1 MFCKNCGCKL
11 KENAKFCPQCGTAVT
26 YKIDKAVDDV
36 DVIERNE
43 AYSEKQGKKSKKFV
57 WVIIVALI
65 AVAIAVISA
74 LVIVQKDKT
83 AKKYEQ
89 CIQDGKYYL
98 EEMKYVQAE
107 TEFLKAIEI
116 DPKQKEPYIGLAD
129 VYVAC
134 EKYEK
139 ARDILNDAID
149 SADLNNDEENDIQ
162 DYIDEIEEK
171 INSPETET
179 EEIADDGDTIRELFE
194 QYYEEEL
201 KPTYGEVSNMN
212 HENIDSRA
220 ILLENDINA
229 RIPDGIVS
237 YFIEDMDNDGYLEL
251 HLIRSQAVNNSYGY
265 LMNQLIW
272 DVYECEDDIVKLSA
286 SESIIYYDNIPE
298 MCTFNVYIKEIQGKK
313 YIYAEAD
320 GYNGFYKDNR
330 YENIFEYSKKKINI
344 CKSIMTLGGGG
355 TTFPIYASDSK
366 LIYFTWSGNMN
377 KENWPS
383 SSDLIYEWDGSV
395 DEDEEEYNYEKYMP
409 ALNKTLSEYSISMLP
424 IDEKLELYQYWSVVL
439 YDICLADPTT
449 LGKQLLHYELIV
461 KSYEDEESL
470 DEQDIQYEK
479 TIESVKDFS
488 IPDSE
493 DLDTEQKESEDL
505 QQESSQSLSGADLS
519 KTLISQQKCYE
530 PLLTIDRSGSEFS
543 VLMKNVSTELNVRSQ
558 PTYDSELVC
567 KVGSDEQMLYFGE
580 WEIGLG
586 SDGEQ
591 HIWCKV
597 DNIDTEGW
605 VRSDLVMRVDGI
617 YYQIKNGNDVNLR
630 AKAKHQSNLVT
641 TVTDEQPM
649 YFFGEIEQGLGSDG
663 KMHDWY
669 KLYLGNGIEGWVRS
683 DLIQEGSQYG

>member
-11 KENAKFCPQCGTAVT
+11 KENAKFCPQCGTATT
-26 YKIDKAVDDV
+26 YKIDKEVDDV

-57 WVIIVALI
+57 WVIIAVLI
-65 AVAIAVISA
+65 AVAIAIISA

-83 AKKYEQ
+83 VKKYEQ

-98 EEMKYVQAE
+98 EKMKYVQAE

-116 DPKQKEPYIGLAD
+116 DPKQKEPYVNLAD

-162 DYIDEIEEK
+162 DYIDKIEEK
-171 INSPETET
+171 INAPETET
-179 EEIADDGDTIRELFE
+179 EEIADDADTIREWFK

-201 KPTYGEVSNMN
+201 KPTYGEISNMN

-220 ILLENDINA
+220 ILFENDINA

-251 HLIRSQAVNNSYGY
+251 HLIRSQAINNSYGY

-320 GYNGFYKDNR
+320 GYNALYTDNR

-366 LIYFTWSGNMN
+366 LIYFTWSGNIN

-383 SSDLIYEWDGSV
+383 TSDLIYEWDGSLE
-395 DEDEEEYNYEKYMP
+395 EDGNYYNYEEYMP
-409 ALNKTLSEYSISMLP
+409 ALNKILSKYSISMLP
-424 IDEKLELYQYWSVVL
+424 IDEKLQLYQHLSTVL
-439 YDICLADPTT
+439 YDICLADPAT

-461 KSYEDEESL
+461 KSYEDQESL
-470 DEQDIQYEK
+470 EKQDIQYEK
-479 TIESVKDFS
+479 TIESVKDFF
-488 IPDSE
+488 IQNNKEDS
-493 DLDTEQKESEDL
+493 DTDQKESEDL
-505 QQESSQSLSGADLS
+505 QQESSQSLSGVDLS

-580 WEIGLG
+580 WEI
-586 SDGEQ
+586 D
-591 HIWCKV
+591 
-597 DNIDTEGW
+597 
-605 VRSDLVMRVDGI
+605 
-617 YYQIKNGNDVNLR
+617 
-630 AKAKHQSNLVT
+630 
-641 TVTDEQPM
+641 
-649 YFFGEIEQGLGSDG
+649 LGSDG
-663 KMHDWY
+663 KIHDWY
-669 KLYLGNGIEGWVRS
+669 KLYFGNGIEGWARS
-683 DLIQEGSQYG
+683 DLIQEDSQYG